1 MKVPRLDLDG
11 TGSPMGLVTKIL
23 QTEKTLPIP
32 VPIEELAIQL
42 DIEEIAALETEG
54 FEGGLLTDEHRA
66 SGIILVNEAAQ
77 AGRRRFTIG
86 HELGHFLML
95 THKPVEAG
103 KFLCSR
109 EDMRRW
115 TGDQNDRYARMEIE
129 ANQFSALL
137 LMPPPVLR
145 KFIQLKGNPDLQ
157 HVMDL
162 AKHFNVSKEAAARAY
177 AQYHS
182 EKIAIVVTHND
193 LVIRAHKSVKFPRIC
208 IPFNT
213 RVPAGSV
220 YHRRNLLRRAAS
232 DVVDTVADTWIDVEY
247 GQRAPELFEQV
258 YLQQSGFALILLWVE
273 MPEEEDD
280 VDDDRTSKQRL
291 QDRLSRYR

>member
-1 MKVPRLDLDG
+1 MKVTRLDLDG

-23 QTEKTLPIP
+23 QAEKTLPIP
-32 VPIEELAIQL
+32 VPIEELALQL
-42 DIEEIAALETEG
+42 DIEKIAALETEG
-54 FEGGLLTDEHRA
+54 FEGGLLTDENRA

-115 TGDQNDRYARMEIE
+115 TGDQNDRYARMEVE
-129 ANQFSALL
+129 ANQFAALL
-137 LMPPPVLR
+137 LMPPPALR
-145 KFIQLKGNPDLQ
+145 KFIQQKGNPDLQ
-157 HVMDL
+157 HVIDL

-177 AQYHS
+177 AQYHG
-182 EKIAIVVTHND
+182 ETIAIVVTHND
-193 LVIRAHKSVKFPRIC
+193 LVIRAHRSLKFPRISAS
-208 IPFNT
+208 FGK

-220 YHRRNLLRRAAS
+220 YHRRSLQRQAAS
-232 DVVDTVADTWIDVEY
+232 DVVDTVADTWIEVEY

-258 YLQQSGFALILLWVE
+258 YLQQGGFALILLWVE
-273 MPEEEDD
+273 MPDEEDD
-280 VDDDRTSKQRL
+280 ADDDRTSKQRL

>member
-1 MKVPRLDLDG
+1 MKVTRLDLDG

-32 VPIEELAIQL
+32 VPIEELALQL
-42 DIEEIAALETEG
+42 DIEKIAALETEG
-54 FEGGLLTDEHRA
+54 FEGGLLTDENRA

-95 THKPVEAG
+95 THKPVEVG

-115 TGDQNDRYARMEIE
+115 SNDQNDRYVRMEVE
-129 ANQFSALL
+129 ANQFSAFL
-137 LMPPPVLR
+137 LMPPPALR
-145 KFIQLKGNPDLQ
+145 KFIQQKGSPDLQ
-157 HVMDL
+157 HVVEL
-162 AKHFNVSKEAAARAY
+162 ARHFDVSKEAAARAY

-182 EKIAIVVTHND
+182 EPIAIVVTHND
-193 LVIRAHKSVKFPRIC
+193 LVVRAHKSTKFPRISA
-208 IPFNT
+208 PFRK

-220 YHRRNLLRRAAS
+220 YHRRSLQRQVVS
-232 DVVDTVADTWIDVEY
+232 DMVDTVADTWIEVEY
-247 GQRAPELFEQV
+247 GRCAPELFEQV
-258 YLQQSGFALILLWVE
+258 YLQQGGFALIMLWVE
-273 MPEEEDD
+273 MPEEDD
-280 VDDDRTSKQRL
+280 VDEDRTSKQRL

>member
-1 MKVPRLDLDG
+1 MKVTRLDLDG
-11 TGSPMGLVTKIL
+11 TGSPMGLVTKIS

-32 VPIEELAIQL
+32 IPIEELALQL
-42 DIEEIAALETEG
+42 DIKKIAALETEG
-54 FEGGLLTDEHRA
+54 FEGGLLTDENRA
-66 SGIILVNEAAQ
+66 SGIILVNKAAQ

-115 TGDQNDRYARMEIE
+115 SNDQNDRYVRMEVE
-129 ANQFSALL
+129 ANQFSAFL
-137 LMPPPVLR
+137 LMPPPALR
-145 KFIQLKGNPDLQ
+145 KFIQQKGSPDLR
-157 HVMDL
+157 HVVEL
-162 AKHFNVSKEAAARAY
+162 ARHFDVSKEAAARAY
-177 AQYHS
+177 AQYHN
-182 EKIAIVVTHND
+182 EPIAIVLTHND
-193 LVIRAHKSVKFPRIC
+193 LVVRAYKSTKFPRISA
-208 IPFNT
+208 PFGR

-220 YHRRNLLRRAAS
+220 FHRQSLQRQAAS
-232 DVVDTVADTWIDVEY
+232 DVVDTVADNWIEVEY

-258 YLQQSGFALILLWVE
+258 YLQQGGFAMILLWVE
-273 MPEEEDD
+273 MPEEED

>member
-1 MKVPRLDLDG
+1 MKVTRLDLDG

-32 VPIEELAIQL
+32 VPIEELALQL
-42 DIEEIAALETEG
+42 DIEKIAALETEG
-54 FEGGLLTDEHRA
+54 FEGGLLTDENRA

-77 AGRRRFTIG
+77 VGRRRFTIG

-137 LMPPPVLR
+137 LMPPPALR

-162 AKHFNVSKEAAARAY
+162 AKHFNVSKKAAARAY

-182 EKIAIVVTHND
+182 ETIAIVVTHND
-193 LVIRAHKSVKFPRIC
+193 LVIRAHKSLKFPRIC
-208 IPFNT
+208 VSFNT

-220 YHRRNLLRRAAS
+220 YHRRKVAVRFHKHRRVRLRRQR
-232 DVVDTVADTWIDVEY
+232 TQLLTEVATQY
-247 GQRAPELFEQV
+247 HHKL
-258 YLQQSGFALILLWVE
+258 
-273 MPEEEDD
+273 
-280 VDDDRTSKQRL
+280 
-291 QDRLSRYR
+291 